1 MILALAGQFKKN
13 FRCTYEMFVSLAW
26 KEIVF
31 GSKHFFLFISFFLS
45 LNSDH
50 LLLGEKAMIYLAQRL
65 PTGEEEMPRLVQ
77 DPTVASLLCTIYQLA
92 NKNDKNAK

>member
-1 MILALAGQFKKN
+1 MKRNTLWQQALLLF
-13 FRCTYEMFVSLAW
+13 Y
-26 KEIVF
+26 
-31 GSKHFFLFISFFLS
+31 FLLSFYL
-45 LNSDH
+45 DH

-77 DPTVASLLCTIYQLA
+77 DPTLASLLCTIYQLA